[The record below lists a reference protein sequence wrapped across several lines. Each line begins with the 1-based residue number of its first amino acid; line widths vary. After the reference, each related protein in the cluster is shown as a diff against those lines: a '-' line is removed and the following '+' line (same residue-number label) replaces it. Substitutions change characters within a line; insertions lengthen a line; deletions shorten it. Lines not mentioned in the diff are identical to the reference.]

1 MHHQTRIN
9 ESEVNP
15 IEYNAV
21 TCENSKWDS
30 KKPIVEQLALANR
43 TYHLGATEA
52 SASGFT
58 PYTNVRG
65 RGLSEN
71 GPTQTMYVKRCT
83 KQTTYEGSPWLRRT
97 RLRDFAYC

>member
-30 KKPIVEQLALANR
+30 KKPIVDQLALANR

-58 PYTNVRG
+58 PCTNVRG

-83 KQTTYEGSPWLRRT
+83 RKTTYEGFPWFGRT

>member
-30 KKPIVEQLALANR
+30 KKPIVEQLAMANR
-43 TYHLGATEA
+43 TYHLGAVELA
-52 SASGFT
+52 SSTQRLKADGC
-58 PYTNVRG
+58 RG
-65 RGLSEN
+65 G
-71 GPTQTMYVKRCT
+71 
-83 KQTTYEGSPWLRRT
+83 
-97 RLRDFAYC
+97 